1 MSSLEFGNLF
11 GEKVILTGC
20 VIIAYNIT
28 MNERMQAIK
37 ALEKAGYFLKRH
49 GANHDI
55 YCNIELRCSIPL
67 KRHSFDKN
75 DLRYIQKEIE
85 QGVKK

>member
-1 MSSLEFGNLF
+1 MSRLEFDF
-11 GEKVILTGC
+11 WGEKVILTGC
-20 VIIAYNIT
+20 GSIAYNNT

-85 QGVKK
+85 QGAKK